1 MAFLEA
7 RLGPPPGLAGSAIV
21 PCIHPR
27 GFLVIQVRN
36 RRANGQPVLANTD
49 IKVRVEGYPGQ
60 DLTTDGNGLVT
71 LVYDAA
77 ADFANAEVAV
87 FLRAPTRLW
96 EGRGSTAGVAANP
109 TGVANQTAAQIS
121 VPVAGTFT
129 LKVRVTTRRPGEAAD
144 IRWVRAW
151 NTLAA
156 QVRRVTTPDAAGA
169 DAAVDTDLAGS
180 ADPAPAVELTI
191 DNLDCVS
198 SHDVSIQRILG
209 VIDASCQVRLSVDGV
224 AKPVA
229 SAVNANHDQVQYS
242 SQDNRVLRLAVER
255 HGAVIDVE
263 YFVQFK
269 QFLIVG
275 EGTSYEYAVNL
286 AQKFGDASNVANEF
300 KWIVVTQYDVVLPGA
315 VSDDMMVLNGVDGT
329 EIHNH
334 NQRQSV
340 QAALDKNMIRR
351 NTQFDATILAHWQ
364 NVLATYGAFDACIF
378 NNPHIGYGMHMCV
391 VMGLT
396 QWRAGN
402 DAPSR
407 RAQNYASKNGMAV
420 SVYSLGYN
428 GAPLSRPQLDP
439 LLGTVALRAP
449 AATVKSIGR
458 QRDFVRGN
466 GGGRLNHLN
475 APDTVVFGQYDPA
488 DCSARNIDIQTA
500 FVYESDRSAIVNYG
514 ALNEF
519 ANNNV
524 QTHYSSVSDTLGL
537 QGYLLRCYRHYGP
550 TVVRAGGWLYIHGS
564 VHWSRELTA
573 GFTFGVTNEP
583 AMANIAPWDGRDTFV
598 HYNTNFTSNDH
609 HPSWY
614 SQWNFN
620 PGEPNIE
627 NALVFGRQ
635 C

>member
-1 MAFLEA
+1 M
-7 RLGPPPGLAGSAIV
+7 

-36 RRANGQPVLANTD
+36 RRVNGQPVLANTD

-87 FLRAPTRLW
+87 FLRVPARLW
-96 EGRGSTAGVAANP
+96 EGRGTTAGVAANP

-129 LKVRVTTRRPGEAAD
+129 LNVRVTTRRPGEAAD

-156 QVRRVTTPDAAGA
+156 QVRRVTTPDGAGA
-169 DAAVDTDLAGS
+169 DAAVDTNLAGS

-229 SAVNANHDQVQYS
+229 SAVSANHDQVQYS
-242 SQDNRVLRLAVER
+242 RQADRVLRLAVER

-286 AQKFGDASNVANEF
+286 AQKFGDASNVDNKF

-315 VSDDMMVLNGVDGT
+315 VSDNMTVLNGADGA
-329 EIHNH
+329 EIQNH

-340 QAALDKNMIRR
+340 QAALAKNMIRR
-351 NTQFDATILAHWQ
+351 NTQFDATTQAHWQ

-396 QWRAGN
+396 QWQAGN
-402 DAPSR
+402 SVAAG
-407 RAQNYASKNGMAV
+407 RARNFANKNGMAV

-428 GAPLSRPQLDP
+428 GAPLSRLQLNP
-439 LLGTVALRAP
+439 LLGP
-449 AATVKSIGR
+449 AGHKHPMATVNSVGR
-458 QRDFVRGN
+458 QRTFVRGN
-466 GGGRLNHLN
+466 GGGHLNHQN
-475 APDTVVFGQYDPA
+475 APNTAVVGQYDPA
-488 DCSARNIDIQTA
+488 DCSAVNIDIQAA
-500 FVYESDRSAIVNYG
+500 FVYESNGNAIVNYG

-519 ANNNV
+519 ANNNA
-524 QTHYSSVSDTLGL
+524 QTHYSSMSDTLGL

-550 TVVRAGGWLYIHGS
+550 AVLRAGGWLYLHGS
-564 VHWSRELTA
+564 VIWNRELTA
-573 GFTFGVTNEP
+573 AFTFGVTNVP
-583 AMANIAPWDGRDTFV
+583 AMANLRAWSGTETFV
-598 HYNTNFTSNDH
+598 YYNTNFTSNDH

-614 SQWNFN
+614 SQWDFR

-627 NALVFGRQ
+627 GARIFERQ
-635 C
+635 Y